1 MDVRTGKQEAM
12 DAAAF
17 TAENE
22 AESKQVQEEKSAA
35 SGQNYLD
42 SCPVCTLNFHSRE
55 PKLLPCLHSFCK
67 KCLPS
72 PSRNLAMAETPNSQV
87 DSATKPLNVI
97 RCPVC
102 RQECMEVDVMDNVFV
117 RDSVETPSST
127 VERTVQLCMTCDD
140 NTEAAG
146 FCADCV
152 EYLCATCVEAHQR
165 VKFTK
170 DHTIRQKAE
179 VSQ

>member
-1 MDVRTGKQEAM
+1 MLFRELYEEIDWSAHLCGIIFYTRRDLALKAESTEMDVRTGKQEAM

-87 DSATKPLNVI
+87 DSATKP
-97 RCPVC
+97 R
-102 RQECMEVDVMDNVFV
+102 
-117 RDSVETPSST
+117 
-127 VERTVQLCMTCDD
+127 
-140 NTEAAG
+140 
-146 FCADCV
+146 
-152 EYLCATCVEAHQR
+152 
-165 VKFTK
+165 
-170 DHTIRQKAE
+170 
-179 VSQ
+179 